1 MFFTFPLSP
10 GVYLDAPPP
19 PTREGENISDAL
31 WWENMKRTKRKMGE
45 ILQEKEESVKK
56 KEKMGSKRLK

>member
-1 MFFTFPLSP
+1 
-10 GVYLDAPPP
+10 
-19 PTREGENISDAL
+19 
-31 WWENMKRTKRKMGE
+31 MKRTKRKMGE